1 MHILRTIAE
10 LRAHL
15 AQFQSPAFVPT
26 MGNLHDGHLRLV
38 RKAKKLGDVT
48 LVSIFVNR
56 LQFLPHE
63 DFDAYPRTWE
73 SDCQKLRDAGCDIL
87 FAPEEG
93 ELFPQPQTFK
103 VQPPA
108 QIADILEGHFRPG
121 FFVGV
126 CTIVLK
132 LLACVQPRVALF
144 GSKDFQQLMVIRAM
158 VAQFALPIEIVGCEL
173 VRDQDGLAMSS
184 RNSYLSAD
192 ERLEALQLPWALQAI
207 AGAIRAGTSIADL
220 AALEAKAMT
229 DLQARGWQ
237 PDYLVVRRRQDLQ
250 APQSGDSSRDWVVL
264 GAARIG
270 RTRLIDN
277 LDV

>member
-1 MHILRTIAE
+1 MHIANTIAE

-15 AQFQSPAFVPT
+15 AKFQSPTFVPT
-26 MGNLHDGHLRLV
+26 MGNLHDGHLKLV

-48 LVSIFVNR
+48 VVSIFVNR
-56 LQFLPHE
+56 LQFLPLE

-73 SDCQKLRDAGCDIL
+73 ADCQKLIDAGCDIL

-108 QIADILEGHFRPG
+108 QMADILEGHFRPG

-158 VAQFALPIEIVGCEL
+158 VAQFALPIEIVGCEI
-173 VRDQDGLAMSS
+173 VRDQDGLALSS

-207 AGAIRAGTSIADL
+207 AGAIRAGASITDIPALEVKAMADL
-220 AALEAKAMT
+220 QT
-229 DLQARGWQ
+229 RGWQ

-250 APQSGDSSRDWVVL
+250 APQWADSPSDWVVL

-270 RTRLIDN
+270 KTRLVDN
-277 LDV
+277 VDV

>member
-1 MHILRTIAE
+1 MHIANTIAE

-15 AQFQSPAFVPT
+15 AKFQSPTFVPT
-26 MGNLHDGHLRLV
+26 MGNLHDGHLKLV

-48 LVSIFVNR
+48 VVSIFVDR
-56 LQFLPHE
+56 LQFLPLE

-73 SDCQKLRDAGCDIL
+73 ADCQKLIDAGCDIL

-108 QIADILEGHFRPG
+108 QMADILEGHFRPG

-158 VAQFALPIEIVGCEL
+158 VAQFALPIEIVGCEI
-173 VRDQDGLAMSS
+173 VRDQDGLALSS

-207 AGAIRAGTSIADL
+207 AGAIRAGASITDIPALEVKAMADL
-220 AALEAKAMT
+220 QT
-229 DLQARGWQ
+229 RGWQ

-250 APQSGDSSRDWVVL
+250 APQWADSPSDWVVL

-270 RTRLIDN
+270 KTRLVDN
-277 LDV
+277 VDV